1 VGRIRTTASVF
12 GAAFRNAALLRLELA
27 WVSFNGAE
35 WGVWLALL
43 VWAYTHGGPTT
54 TSIIV
59 LVQLVPCILLSPFLG
74 ALTDRRRA
82 GRVLFW
88 SYLVMA
94 LSMGGL
100 AAAVALGAP
109 RILVFALA
117 PIVNLAISAPRP
129 AQSALLPG
137 VVRSPVEL
145 TAANVVSSWME
156 NGSVLVA
163 PALTGVLLGI
173 GGPALAMGA
182 LAVIALVGAFLVF
195 PLPGPPPLITS
206 EERRS
211 LFADVRE
218 GIRAVSRVP
227 SVRVLIGV
235 LGSQYILVGALD
247 VLYVVLAISVL
258 GMGEAGSGYLNSAFG
273 AGGMIGAAV
282 TALLVARRHL
292 APALLAGIVTAA
304 LALGLL
310 GLYPSVAGAFVLLA
324 VAGLSR
330 TVLDVTGRILLQRAT
345 PPGILAQVFSLLE
358 SLMDTG
364 LAFGAI
370 MVPVLVGLSGARVAL
385 LGVGAVFLLILAV
398 SWRRLWQIDAAAD
411 VPQVEISLLRS
422 IPLFS
427 PLPAPALEGLA
438 RALEPLAVPAGT
450 RVITEGDAGDRYY
463 AVASGEVEVTHAGQ
477 HVARLGRGEG
487 FGEIALI
494 QDVPRTA
501 TVTALRDSDLYGLE
515 KEPFIL
521 TLTGHQSAAERASAM
536 VSRRLSELGAAERE
550 DVPDHGT
557 ARAGGADAGPIAEG
571 PL

>member
-1 VGRIRTTASVF
+1 MRRLRTTIAVF
-12 GAAFRNAALLRLELA
+12 GAAFRNASLLRLELA
-27 WVSFNGAE
+27 WASFNGAE
-35 WGVWLALL
+35 WGVWLALM
-43 VWAYTHGGPTT
+43 VWAYTHGGAAA
-54 TSIIV
+54 TSVIV
-59 LVQLVPCILLSPFLG
+59 LVQLVPCIVLSPFLG
-74 ALTDRRRA
+74 AVTDRRRA

-94 LSMGGL
+94 VSMGGL

-109 RILVFALA
+109 RLVIFALS

-137 VVRSPVEL
+137 VVRSPIEL

-156 NGSVLVA
+156 NGSVLIA
-163 PALTGVLLGI
+163 PALTGLLLGI

-182 LAVIALVGAFLVF
+182 LAVISFIGALLVL
-195 PLPGPPPLITS
+195 PIPGPPPLATA
-206 EERRS
+206 EERTSR
-211 LFADVRE
+211 FADVRQ

-258 GMGEAGSGYLNSAFG
+258 GMGESGSGYLNSAFG

-292 APALLAGIVTAA
+292 APALLSGIVTAA

-310 GLYPSVAGAFVLLA
+310 GLYPSVAGAFVLLG

-370 MVPVLVGLSGARVAL
+370 LVPVLVGISGARAAL
-385 LGVGAVFLLILAV
+385 LGVGAVFLLILV
-398 SWRRLWQIDAAAD
+398 ISWRRLWRIDAAAD
-411 VPQVEISLLRS
+411 VPQVEIQLLQS
-422 IPLFS
+422 IPIFA
-427 PLPAPALEGLA
+427 PLPAPELEGLA
-438 RALEPLAVPAGT
+438 RALVPVEVKAGEVVM
-450 RVITEGDAGDRYY
+450 RQGGEGDRFY
-463 AVASGEVEVTHAGQ
+463 AIADGEVAVSKDGQ
-477 HVARLGRGEG
+477 QVATLTRHDG

-494 QDVPRTA
+494 EDVPRTA
-501 TVTALRDSDLYGLE
+501 TVTAVKDGLLYSLEREPFVLAVTGHAPAARAASDLVTQRL
-515 KEPFIL
+515 
-521 TLTGHQSAAERASAM
+521 AE
-536 VSRRLSELGAAERE
+536 L
-550 DVPDHGT
+550 
-557 ARAGGADAGPIAEG
+557 DAV
-571 PL
+571 